1 MAVKENKSCYASAVQ
16 RDILLTLSE
25 NKTIQNYFFLTG
37 ETALS
42 VFYLHHRKS
51 DDLDLFTIDDLNM
64 NEIDF
69 WVQRKFSNVSKINDN
84 DFIKSYLIDGV
95 KVDLVIDHLSI
106 KDEKVTVILEKNVDT
121 RLDSIRN
128 IASNKLCTIVSRSE
142 IKDYID
148 IYFLNEKGYI
158 ENLKG
163 LYSDAMNKDRIF
175 EDAPTAAYKIEEGFE
190 FVKNN
195 YDILPS
201 IIGNFDKIRFES
213 FFKTLIKSIYN
224 RLN

>member
-1 MAVKENKSCYASAVQ
+1 LKYMAVKENKSCYASAVQ
-16 RDILLTLSE
+16 REILLTLSE

-37 ETALS
+37 GTALS

-121 RLDSIRN
+121 RLDSIR
-128 IASNKLCTIVSRSE
+128 K
-142 IKDYID
+142 
-148 IYFLNEKGYI
+148 
-158 ENLKG
+158 
-163 LYSDAMNKDRIF
+163 
-175 EDAPTAAYKIEEGFE
+175 
-190 FVKNN
+190 
-195 YDILPS
+195 
-201 IIGNFDKIRFES
+201 
-213 FFKTLIKSIYN
+213 
-224 RLN
+224 